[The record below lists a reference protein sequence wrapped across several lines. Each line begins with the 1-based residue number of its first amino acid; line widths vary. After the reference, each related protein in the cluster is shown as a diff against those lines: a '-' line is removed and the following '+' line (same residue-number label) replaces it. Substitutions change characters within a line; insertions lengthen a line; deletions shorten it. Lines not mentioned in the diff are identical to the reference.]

1 VREANKAA
9 AAKAKFPSILA
20 PTDADA
26 TAASKVGG
34 GTFVTSLPLQPD
46 TRVDLKDLTWEDKER
61 VLRLLFAKINNVES
75 TINALPQHTL
85 ENRSDGLK
93 SSSMSLKL

>member
-20 PTDADA
+20 PTDVDA
-26 TAASKVGG
+26 AAISKLG

-46 TRVDLKDLTWEDKER
+46 TRVDRKDLTWEDKER

-85 ENRSDGLK
+85 EH
-93 SSSMSLKL
+93 SSGGIKPRSMSLKL